1 VERMG
6 SFINLVDLVSADNIN
21 FRHRQSNDHDS
32 SAFSPERIHRK
43 MIIVANYLPLNSKK
57 DDITGRW
64 CFSYDEDSIFRQL
77 KDGLSSDINVV
88 YVGSLKVDVDES
100 EQENVSQLLE
110 EFNCFPT
117 FIPSEIQKKFYDG
130 FCKNYLWPLFHYMF
144 PMYQSYCNGF
154 DESLWQA
161 YVSANKIFA
170 NKIMEVLNPKNDYVW
185 IHDYHLMVL
194 PTFLRK
200 RYCYVRLGFFLH
212 SSFPSSKICIAIPV
226 GTEIL
231 KSMLNA
237 DIIGFQTFDYAC
249 HFLSACSRILGLEYE
264 SKRGQIW
271 IEYFGRTIFIK
282 ILPAGIHM
290 GRIQSTL
297 NHLSDSSKVRKV
309 SKQFKGQKLII
320 SFDELD
326 MFKGVTL
333 KLLAF
338 ELLFI
343 RCPTLQGK
351 LVLLQI
357 INPPRS
363 DGWYVEKA
371 KEQAYTISKGINER
385 FGFLGYKP
393 VIIIEGYVPF
403 HEKAAYYALAECCIV
418 NAEQDGMNLVPYEYI
433 ACRQGC
439 SKMDT
444 ALDIPSNSPRISS
457 IVVSDFVG
465 CSSSLSGA
473 IRVNDWDM
481 NAVVGALKL
490 AITMSNEEK
499 QYRHEKNYQYVS
511 SRDVL
516 YWAQH
521 FEQGLVF
528 SCKDHGKKLCW
539 GFGFGLEFRVMSLS
553 PNFKKLSRNYIVS
566 AYKRT
571 KRRAIFLDYDGT
583 IVPHDP
589 INASPGPEVVSV
601 LNKLCN
607 DVNNTVFIVSG
618 RGIPSLIN
626 FYFQCENLGI
636 AAEHGGY
643 IRLVF

>member
-1 VERMG
+1 
-6 SFINLVDLVSADNIN
+6 
-21 FRHRQSNDHDS
+21 
-32 SAFSPERIHRK
+32 
-43 MIIVANYLPLNSKK
+43 MIIIANYLALNSKK

-77 KDGLSSDINVV
+77 KDGLSSDIDVV
-88 YVGSLKVDVDES
+88 YVGSLKVNVDKS
-100 EQENVSQLLE
+100 EQDNVSQFLA
-110 EFNCFPT
+110 EFNSFPT

-144 PMYQSYCNGF
+144 HMYQSYCNGF
-154 DESLWQA
+154 DGSLWQA

-170 NKIMEVLNPKNDYVW
+170 NKIMEVFNPKDDYVW

-200 RYCYVRLGFFLH
+200 RCCYVRLGFFFH
-212 SSFPSSKICIAIPV
+212 SSFPSSKISIDILV
-226 GTEIL
+226 GTKIL

-237 DIIGFQTFDYAC
+237 VIIGFQTFDYAC
-249 HFLSACSRILGLEYE
+249 HFLSVCSRILGLEYE

-297 NHLSDSSKVRKV
+297 YHLSDFNKVREV
-309 SKQFKGQKLII
+309 SKQFKRQKLII
-320 SFDELD
+320 GFDDLD
-326 MFKGVTL
+326 MFKGVSL

-338 ELLFI
+338 ERLFI

-357 INPPRS
+357 KNPPRS
-363 DGWYVEKA
+363 DAWYVEKA
-371 KEQAYTISKGINER
+371 KEQASTISKGINEM

-393 VIIIEGYVPF
+393 VIIIEGFVPF
-403 HEKAAYYALAECCIV
+403 HKKAAYYALAECCIV
-418 NAEQDGMNLVPYEYI
+418 YAEQDG
-433 ACRQGC
+433 
-439 SKMDT
+439 
-444 ALDIPSNSPRISS
+444 RIWFHTSTLRA
-457 IVVSDFVG
+457 G

-473 IRVNDWDM
+473 IRVNHWDI
-481 NAVVGALKL
+481 NVVVEALKL

-499 QYRHEKNYQYVS
+499 QCRHEKNCQFVS
-511 SRDVL
+511 SHDLL

-521 FEQGLVF
+521 FDQGLVF

-539 GFGFGLEFRVMSLS
+539 GFGFGLEVRVLSLS
-553 PNFKKLSRNYIVS
+553 PNLKKLSRNYIVY
-566 AYKRT
+566 AYKR
-571 KRRAIFLDYDGT
+571 KKCRAIFLDYDVT

-589 INASPGPEVVSV
+589 IVASPSPEVVYV
-601 LNKLCN
+601 LNKLCSN
-607 DVNNTVFIVSG
+607 VNNTVIIVID
-618 RGIPSLIN
+618 RGMPSLIN
-626 FYFQCENLGI
+626 FYYQCENLGI
-636 AAEHGGY
+636 AVKHGGD